1 MKNKKYISLLLV
13 LLGLLTELSKCDQS
27 LYDSKIGNTDNGLT
41 YELWKDRGD
50 TTMIL
55 TGGGK
60 FSCQWSNIN
69 NILCRIGKR
78 WDCSKTWQ
86 ELGNISVNYSVDYK
100 PNGNSYLC
108 VYGWTRYPLVEYYI
122 VDSWGTWRPPGGSPQ
137 GTINVDGGNYDIYIT
152 DRIDQPSIDGQATFK
167 QFWSVRT
174 EKRTSGTISVT
185 KHFDAWT
192 KRNMNLGKMYEA
204 SLTIE
209 GYQSSGYANVNQNYV
224 IGG

>member
-1 MKNKKYISLLLV
+1 M
-13 LLGLLTELSKCDQS
+13 
-27 LYDSKIGNTDNGLT
+27 
-41 YELWKDRGD
+41 
-50 TTMIL
+50 
-55 TGGGK
+55 
-60 FSCQWSNIN
+60 
-69 NILCRIGKR
+69 
-78 WDCSKTWQ
+78 
-86 ELGNISVNYSVDYK
+86 
-100 PNGNSYLC
+100 C

-209 GYQSSGYANVNQNYV
+209 GYQSSGYANVNQNDV